1 VARPVLSKILR
12 ERYSP
17 RRVLREIGKR
27 VPEIMTHA
35 PDMPRLVHAWL
46 SQQVE
51 GRHELSM
58 RSRDL
63 AALDAS
69 LQRLQTRAVGAITGV
84 GLLAIAAL
92 MYVLEAPGWYV
103 GDAPVLSLLAAAV
116 GAVALLRAW
125 WR

>member
-1 VARPVLSKILR
+1 
-12 ERYSP
+12 
-17 RRVLREIGKR
+17 
-27 VPEIMTHA
+27 MTHA

-46 SQQVE
+46 TQQVE

-69 LQRLQTRAVGAITGV
+69 VQRLQTRAVGAITGV

-92 MYVLEAPGWYV
+92 MYVLQPPGWYW
-103 GDAPVLSLLAAAV
+103 GDVPAWSWLSGAV

-125 WR
+125 WK

>member
-1 VARPVLSKILR
+1 
-12 ERYSP
+12 
-17 RRVLREIGKR
+17 
-27 VPEIMTHA
+27 MTHA

-69 LQRLQTRAVGAITGV
+69 LQRLQKRAVGAITGV

-92 MYVLEAPGWYV
+92 LYVLQPPGLYF
-103 GDAPVLSLLAAAV
+103 GDMPIWSAVSGVLGGLALA
-116 GAVALLRAW
+116 RAW